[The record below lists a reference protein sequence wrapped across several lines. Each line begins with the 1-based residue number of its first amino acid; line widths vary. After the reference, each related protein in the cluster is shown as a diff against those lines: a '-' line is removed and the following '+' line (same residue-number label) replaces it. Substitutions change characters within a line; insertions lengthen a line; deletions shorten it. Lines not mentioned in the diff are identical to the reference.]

1 MMRAVGQRDMSIQE
15 VMHQILSIKLVSSSF
30 QVITASLDGSRKVF
44 LSENNTLE
52 TQSSLL
58 DLYAKR
64 KMFETDHPGI
74 SNCNFVQF
82 ASNYFKTKIGIA
94 KRTSPIVLKTFPN
107 YSSNPKGPNY
117 GLFCRYQLLRYKP
130 WYNSVDDAWCNEEPS
145 DSVYINQWNSFLQ
158 TTDAKLFVPN
168 WSHQINLI
176 SEYVN
181 HLVEKDD
188 FIESDTDEREEW
200 MILADLKLK
209 GDNET
214 NKLMDCSTDFYEQDR
229 LKYTIQEIG
238 DMPHWINMQ
247 KNSNTLKNDPTPN
260 PVDIK
265 KFNDAQLVAYQIVQ
279 EHFTCISDNKEQ
291 LLMIITGLGGSGK
304 SFVIQALSN
313 LLNKKCRVCAYFG
326 IAAFN
331 IKGYTLHSLL
341 QLPIKGKKKWTIKL
355 FSIGKTAA

>member
-1 MMRAVGQRDMSIQE
+1 MMCAVGQRDMRIQE

-188 FIESDTDEREEW
+188 FI
-200 MILADLKLK
+200 
-209 GDNET
+209 
-214 NKLMDCSTDFYEQDR
+214 
-229 LKYTIQEIG
+229 
-238 DMPHWINMQ
+238 
-247 KNSNTLKNDPTPN
+247 
-260 PVDIK
+260 
-265 KFNDAQLVAYQIVQ
+265 
-279 EHFTCISDNKEQ
+279 
-291 LLMIITGLGGSGK
+291 
-304 SFVIQALSN
+304 
-313 LLNKKCRVCAYFG
+313 
-326 IAAFN
+326 
-331 IKGYTLHSLL
+331 
-341 QLPIKGKKKWTIKL
+341 
-355 FSIGKTAA
+355 